1 MINIFF
7 YNFFLNDILFIPIGS
22 IIFIYIFIYLNFKH
36 FFFKLYIKNKE
47 KKKFILK
54 NFYNLNSNY
63 IYKKLVFFILNFFCI
78 LSFIYILLITY
89 YYNYINN
96 YIFLSFQVSN
106 LSLNYFKLVLI
117 FSIYS
122 FIVLKKNYNKTKNF
136 ELLISYFFFFSCL
149 LYYLSVNNILTLIF
163 IFELQSMIFIYLLS
177 NLFYIKDSFI
187 INKFS
192 ENSLWYLNSI
202 LYQFWVSF
210 LGIILLVYTLL
221 VFLKKIYFLDWINIE
236 IYVYFLNFSNF
247 YLNNNEFLLIFLPL
261 ILGILLKLGIFP
273 FFFWKPEIYRNFSLD
288 IIFVYMTTY
297 MFSTSYFIIFI
308 ITTYFLLI
316 NKFVFLYFN
325 FVIVFTL
332 IFLPIVFYSVTEIRL
347 FLGYTYLFH
356 IAIILISSFLNSL
369 FYYSS
374 FIYLIV
380 YIYFS
385 FYLIVLLYYISNIN
399 LWYFTDFQVFFK
411 NNLVN
416 LVLFNLMLGMSGIP
430 PFLGFFSKISV
441 VSVLM
446 LNENYFY
453 FFIFFISG
461 LVLSFYYIQNY
472 RFFGYNLK
480 SINYSK
486 DYLVLKLNF
495 SYLNYLILFI
505 FFNLFSFFFFSDLL
519 VFSYTF
525 KLN

>member
-1 MINIFF
+1 
-7 YNFFLNDILFIPIGS
+7 
-22 IIFIYIFIYLNFKH
+22 
-36 FFFKLYIKNKE
+36 
-47 KKKFILK
+47 
-54 NFYNLNSNY
+54 
-63 IYKKLVFFILNFFCI
+63 
-78 LSFIYILLITY
+78 
-89 YYNYINN
+89 
-96 YIFLSFQVSN
+96 
-106 LSLNYFKLVLI
+106 
-117 FSIYS
+117 
-122 FIVLKKNYNKTKNF
+122 
-136 ELLISYFFFFSCL
+136 
-149 LYYLSVNNILTLIF
+149 
-163 IFELQSMIFIYLLS
+163 
-177 NLFYIKDSFI
+177 
-187 INKFS
+187 
-192 ENSLWYLNSI
+192 
-202 LYQFWVSF
+202 
-210 LGIILLVYTLL
+210 
-221 VFLKKIYFLDWINIE
+221 
-236 IYVYFLNFSNF
+236 
-247 YLNNNEFLLIFLPL
+247 
-261 ILGILLKLGIFP
+261 
-273 FFFWKPEIYRNFSLD
+273 
-288 IIFVYMTTY
+288 MTTY

-374 FIYLIV
+374 FVYLIV

-441 VSVLM
+441 ISVLM

>member
-1 MINIFF
+1 M
-7 YNFFLNDILFIPIGS
+7 
-22 IIFIYIFIYLNFKH
+22 
-36 FFFKLYIKNKE
+36 
-47 KKKFILK
+47 
-54 NFYNLNSNY
+54 
-63 IYKKLVFFILNFFCI
+63 
-78 LSFIYILLITY
+78 
-89 YYNYINN
+89 
-96 YIFLSFQVSN
+96 
-106 LSLNYFKLVLI
+106 
-117 FSIYS
+117 
-122 FIVLKKNYNKTKNF
+122 
-136 ELLISYFFFFSCL
+136 
-149 LYYLSVNNILTLIF
+149 
-163 IFELQSMIFIYLLS
+163 
-177 NLFYIKDSFI
+177 
-187 INKFS
+187 
-192 ENSLWYLNSI
+192 
-202 LYQFWVSF
+202 
-210 LGIILLVYTLL
+210 
-221 VFLKKIYFLDWINIE
+221 
-236 IYVYFLNFSNF
+236 
-247 YLNNNEFLLIFLPL
+247 
-261 ILGILLKLGIFP
+261 GILLKLGIFP

-374 FIYLIV
+374 FVYLIV

-441 VSVLM
+441 ISVLM